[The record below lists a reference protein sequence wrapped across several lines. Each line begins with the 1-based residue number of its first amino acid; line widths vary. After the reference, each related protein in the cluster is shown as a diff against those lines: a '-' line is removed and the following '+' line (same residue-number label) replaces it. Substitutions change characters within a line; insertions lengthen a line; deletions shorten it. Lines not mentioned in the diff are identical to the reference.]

1 METDL
6 CANRADEEIQR
17 LLRGEETEQGQEQL
31 IKIKMVDADPQSRK
45 F

>member
-17 LLRGEETEQGQEQL
+17 LLRGEETEQGQL